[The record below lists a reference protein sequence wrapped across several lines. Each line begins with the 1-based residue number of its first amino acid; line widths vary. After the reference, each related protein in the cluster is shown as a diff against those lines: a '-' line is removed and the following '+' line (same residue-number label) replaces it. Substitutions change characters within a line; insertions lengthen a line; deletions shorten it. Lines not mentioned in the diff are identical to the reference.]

1 MPLLTCLWECN
12 RLASLAFQALPEV
25 VQKITRLEN
34 EASLLD
40 SSGEVCYF
48 DCSIHYCA
56 SV

>member
-1 MPLLTCLWECN
+1 MPLLTCRWECN

-48 DCSIHYCA
+48 DCSIH
-56 SV
+56 